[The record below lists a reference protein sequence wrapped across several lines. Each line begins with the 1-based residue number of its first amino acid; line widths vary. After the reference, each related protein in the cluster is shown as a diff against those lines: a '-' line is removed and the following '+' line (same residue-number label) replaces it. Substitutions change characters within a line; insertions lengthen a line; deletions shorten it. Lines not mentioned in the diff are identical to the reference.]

1 MALTKFNSE
10 AGFSVGVYPTIEVID
25 RNGNVIAN
33 SLQVTNL
40 VDLGQVGN
48 ITITGGTSGQVLTTD
63 GAGTLTFT
71 TVAVDPVNPG
81 GIDTSIQYNS
91 LGEFAGDEFF
101 TYNSSNGAVIA
112 NRFIGNGRQLSNIA
126 GPNVVGIVPNA
137 NYAAFANVALN
148 ASDSQFVI
156 GNYQPNI
163 TQLGNLEQANVTGAV
178 IAETITAN
186 SALVV
191 GGDATIVGNLLVQGT
206 AFYANVTTVSILDP
220 IIEQG
225 GDPFGEPL
233 TINDQINR
241 GQLLHYYTT
250 LPVDAFM
257 GWDSNNSQFAF
268 ASNVSL
274 VSNEVI
280 IHSYGNVR
288 AENFIGNGV
297 GLTHIVGANVDG
309 VVANANF
316 ASYANY
322 ATFAGTVIDPVQSN
336 ITTIGT
342 LSNLSVTG
350 AGTSTLGDTAT
361 ANYFI
366 GDGSNL
372 SAIVGANV
380 TGTVANANYA
390 TYSGSADQAGTV
402 VNQSQPNITS
412 TGTLINLS
420 VTGEIISDTSA
431 ILGNSVTSNYFIGSG
446 NNLSNIQSSNITG
459 VVANANYAAYA
470 GQVVDATQSNIT
482 AVGTLATLSVTGN
495 VKSGIAVANFF
506 FGDGR
511 FLSNLNVGEIGTVD
525 NAAFAENANVAN
537 YANYAG
543 NVVNAEQG
551 NITLVGSLVR
561 LSVVGNIDAGNA
573 TLGNLVIANYFQG
586 NAYRLSDVNGSNV
599 SGVVANANFSAW
611 TANANFSN
619 TALLSNRVIE
629 SSQPNITSLG
639 TLISLS
645 VTSNITAG
653 NATLGNLVTANFIS
667 TDGLYISNIQGS
679 SIVGDAPF
687 ANYATYS
694 GSATSAENSTLAGQV
709 TNSEQP
715 NIEVVGTLNYL
726 DVSGNATADHFIGQG
741 DLLTNISGPNV
752 VGDVPTANYATF
764 ANNAYYSDLAINA
777 NTVTD
782 AAQPNI
788 TSLGTLSEL
797 SVIGNVTAGN
807 VVSDVYG
814 NIFGNIES
822 PGANTQVIY
831 NNDGILG
838 ASTGFTYND
847 GTNTLSI
854 TGNIS
859 VGNVLTRNGRSVP
872 TFVTQA
878 TAPTDPKLG
887 DQWYDTDN
895 DTIYQY
901 IYDGVTFAWV
911 DQSSGFTNSNVDA
924 YGNSLVL
931 RDFNGNVRANAF
943 TGNVLSL
950 SGNVTAD
957 HFKSVGNIHLVPGA
971 GGIVDVNNVR
981 IINVSTP
988 SAASDA
994 ATRGYVDSVA
1004 SGLDIKQSVHVATTT
1019 VLPDYTYAPGTAGVG
1034 ATITA
1039 VGDGVLT
1046 IDGHAVE
1053 YNNRVLIKNET
1064 GLNKPYNGIYICTVE
1079 GDATTQFELTRTT
1092 DFDEFSEI
1100 PGAFMFV
1107 EIGYS
1112 LHDTGWVCTND
1123 KNTTIVIGVGDINFT
1138 QFTATGATTVSD
1150 LTVTGKSDLNDVAN
1164 VKILGGNVNYVMITD
1179 GTGNLSW
1186 AQTVELANYA
1196 SYVGQVVDATQS
1208 NITSVGSL
1216 SSLSVVGNIV
1226 AGNANILGN
1235 LVLPG
1240 NVDFYGSNLSLGNVS
1255 NIRIPGGSANYVLA
1269 TDGSSNLFWRQAG
1282 TGNANTAGSNTQIQY
1297 KYGDNLG
1304 ANANLTFNVDTLTLA
1319 TDTIHAISV
1328 SASGNVTG
1336 GNLKTT
1342 GNVFG
1347 ANASITGNIDA
1358 GNLSLSGRVTANSAL
1373 ISILGQGSNRLP
1385 VYAAPSGILETSES
1399 FQFIP
1404 SVGDLSVTG
1413 NVTAGNGFRTGN
1425 IVSATGN
1432 ITGGNLRTVGL
1443 ISATGNVTG
1452 GNILTAGL
1460 ISSTGNISGGNI
1472 LTVGLISATGNVT
1485 ANYYIGNGA
1494 LLTDITGASVTGQVA
1509 NALLAGTVYTNAQPN
1524 ITSVGTLSSLS
1535 VAGSANVGNLYTD
1548 GLVSATGNIT
1558 GNNANFAGGSLLL
1571 SAGTIAVSGAN
1582 AGIFNLGISN
1592 ISLGLAA
1599 SNITMGSTGGTITAR
1614 GNLVANNIVGRNF
1627 VGNGSNISVTTDT
1640 VIDSFSPADFRT
1652 AKYLV
1657 KAGSDTGF
1665 QSIEVLLVHNN
1676 SDSFITIYGEVSST
1690 DSDIVTLSSNIATG
1704 NVKLYATA
1712 IGANTTVNLLP
1723 TYVRD

>member
-10 AGFSVGVYPTIEVID
+10 EGFSVGVYPTIEVVD

-33 SLQVTNL
+33 GLQVTNL
-40 VDLGQVGN
+40 TDLGAVGN

-63 GAGTLTFT
+63 GSGVLSFT
-71 TVAVDPVNPG
+71 TVATTPVTPG
-81 GIDTSIQYNS
+81 GATTSIQYNV
-91 LGEFAGDEFF
+91 GGVFTGDDFLV
-101 TYNSSNGAVIA
+101 YNASTGTLTS
-112 NRFIGNGRQLSNIA
+112 NRFAGNGRQLFSLH
-126 GPNVVGIVPNA
+126 GPNVVGVVANA
-137 NYAAFANVALN
+137 NYAAYANVALN

-163 TQLGNLEQANVTGAV
+163 TQLGNLERANVTGAV

-225 GDPFGEPL
+225 GDPFGAPL

-280 IHSYGNVR
+280 VHSYGNIR
-288 AENFIGNGV
+288 AENFIGNAV
-297 GLTHIVGANVDG
+297 GLTHVVGANVDG

-316 ASYANY
+316 AAYANF
-322 ATFAGTVIDPVQSN
+322 ATFSGTVINAVQSN
-336 ITTIGT
+336 ITTVGT

-350 AGTSTLGDTAT
+350 TGTSTLGDTAT

-366 GDGSNL
+366 GNGSNL

-420 VTGEIISDTSA
+420 VTGQIISDTSA
-431 ILGNSVTSNYFIGSG
+431 ILGNSVTSNYFIGNG
-446 NNLSNIQSSNITG
+446 NNLSNIQASNITG
-459 VVANANYAAYA
+459 TVANANYAAYA
-470 GQVVDATQSNIT
+470 GDVVNAVQANIT
-482 AVGTLATLSVTGN
+482 TVGIVANLSVAGN
-495 VKSGIAVANFF
+495 VKSNIAVANFF

-511 FLSNLNVGEIGTVD
+511 FLSNLNVSSIGTVA
-525 NAAFAENANVAN
+525 NANFAENANVAN

-586 NAYRLSDVNGSNV
+586 NAYRLNDVNGSNV
-599 SGVVANANFSAW
+599 VGIVANANFSAW

-653 NATLGNLVTANFIS
+653 NADLGNLVTANFMS

-694 GSATSAENSTLAGQV
+694 GIATTAVNSTNAGQV

-715 NIEVVGTLNYL
+715 NIAVVGTLTYL
-726 DVSGNATADHFIGQG
+726 NVSGNVAANHFIGKG
-741 DLLTNISGPNV
+741 DLLTSIAGPNV
-752 VGDVPTANYATF
+752 VGDVPNANYATF
-764 ANNAYYSDLAINA
+764 ANNAFYSDLAVNA
-777 NTVTD
+777 NTVVD
-782 AAQPNI
+782 GAQPNI
-788 TSLGTLSEL
+788 TSTGTLTEL
-797 SVIGNVTAGN
+797 SVSGNITAGN
-807 VVSDVYG
+807 VISDVYG
-814 NIFGNIES
+814 NIFGNIDS

-838 ASTGFTYND
+838 ASTGFTYNK
-847 GTNTLSI
+847 GTTTLSV

-901 IYDGVTFAWV
+901 IYDGVTYAWV
-911 DQSSGFTNSNVDA
+911 DQSSGFTNSNVNA

-931 RDFNGNVRANAF
+931 RDFYGNVRANAF

-981 IINVSTP
+981 IINVATP

-1019 VLPDYTYAPGTAGVG
+1019 VLPDYIYAPGTAGVG

-1039 VGDGVLT
+1039 ISDGVLT

-1053 YNNRVLIKNET
+1053 YNNRVLIKNEI
-1064 GLNKPYNGIYICTVE
+1064 GLNKPYNGIYLCTVE
-1079 GDATTQFELTRTT
+1079 GNATTQFELTRTT

-1107 EIGYS
+1107 ETGDT

-1123 KNTTIVIGVGDINFT
+1123 KATVITIGTGNINFT
-1138 QFTATGATTVSD
+1138 QFTATGATTISD
-1150 LTVTGKSDLNDVAN
+1150 LTVTGKSHLNDVGN
-1164 VKILGGNVNYVMITD
+1164 VEILGGSENYVMITD

-1196 SYVGQVVDATQS
+1196 SYAGQVVGASQA
-1208 NITSVGSL
+1208 NITSVGEL

-1226 AGNANILGN
+1226 AGNANVLGN
-1235 LVLPG
+1235 LALPG
-1240 NVDFYGSNLSLGNVS
+1240 NVDFTGGNLSLGNVG
-1255 NIRIPGGSANYVLA
+1255 NIHIPGGSANYVLA
-1269 TDGSSNLFWRQAG
+1269 TDGSSNLSWRQAG
-1282 TGNANTAGSNTQIQY
+1282 TGNANIAGSNNQIQY

-1304 ANANLTFNVDTLTLA
+1304 ANANLTFNVDTLTFA
-1319 TDTIHAISV
+1319 TDTIHAIEVSV
-1328 SASGNVTG
+1328 TGNVTG
-1336 GNLKTT
+1336 GNLKTL
-1342 GNVFG
+1342 GKIYG
-1347 ANASITGNIDA
+1347 GNASITGNIDT
-1358 GNLSLSGRVTANSAL
+1358 GNVSVSGRVTTSDAL
-1373 ISILGQGSNRLP
+1373 ISGLGQGSNRLP
-1385 VYAAPSGILETSES
+1385 VYAAPSGILESNVS
-1399 FQFIP
+1399 FQFNP
-1404 SVGDLSVTG
+1404 TVADLSVTG
-1413 NVTAGNGFRTGN
+1413 NMLAGNGFRTSSL
-1425 IVSATGN
+1425 VSATGN
-1432 ITGGNLRTVGL
+1432 IT
-1443 ISATGNVTG
+1443 
-1452 GNILTAGL
+1452 
-1460 ISSTGNISGGNI
+1460 GGNI

-1485 ANYYIGNGA
+1485 ANYFIGNGS
-1494 LLTDITGASVTGQVA
+1494 LLTSLTGGNVTGQVA
-1509 NALLAGTVYTNAQPN
+1509 NALVAATVYGNNQAN
-1524 ITSVGTLSSLS
+1524 ITSVGTLASLS
-1535 VAGSANVGNLYTD
+1535 VSGTANVGNLNTT
-1548 GLVSATGNIT
+1548 GTISATGDIT

-1571 SAGTIAVSGAN
+1571 SGGTIAVSSAN

-1592 ISLGLAA
+1592 VSLGLAA
-1599 SNITMGSTGGTITAR
+1599 SNITMGSSGGTITAR
-1614 GNLVANNIVGRNF
+1614 GSLVANNIVGRNF
-1627 VGNGSNISVTTDT
+1627 VGNGSNISVTANT

-1665 QSIEVLLVHNN
+1665 QSIEVLLVHDN
-1676 SDSFITIYGEVSST
+1676 SDSYITIYGEVSST
-1690 DSDIVTLSSNIATG
+1690 DTDIVTLSSNIATG

-1723 TYVRD
+1723 TYVKD

>member
-10 AGFSVGVYPTIEVID
+10 SGFSVGVYPTIEVID

-81 GIDTSIQYNS
+81 GANTSIQYNS
-91 LGEFAGDEFF
+91 SGVFAGDDFF
-101 TYNSSNGAVIA
+101 TYNSANGAVRA
-112 NRFIGNGRQLSNIA
+112 NAFIGNGRQLSNIA
-126 GPNVVGIVPNA
+126 GPNVVGIVANA
-137 NYAAFANVALN
+137 NYAAYANVALN

-225 GDPFGEPL
+225 GDPFGAPL

-288 AENFIGNGV
+288 AENFIGNGI
-297 GLTHIVGANVDG
+297 GLTHLQGANVDG
-309 VVANANF
+309 EVANANF

-336 ITTIGT
+336 ITTVGT

-350 AGTSTLGDTAT
+350 SGSSNLGDIARS
-361 ANYFI
+361 NYFI

-431 ILGNSVTSNYFIGSG
+431 ILGNSVTSNYFIGNG
-446 NNLSNIQSSNITG
+446 NNLSNIQASNITG
-459 VVANANYAAYA
+459 IVANANYAAYA

-482 AVGTLATLSVTGN
+482 AVGTLASLSVTGN

-525 NAAFAENANVAN
+525 SALFAENANVAN

-561 LSVVGNIDAGNA
+561 LSVVGNVDAGNA

-599 SGVVANANFSAW
+599 LGVVANANFSAW

-653 NATLGNLVTANFIS
+653 NADLGNLVTANFIS

-694 GSATSAENSTLAGQV
+694 GSATSALNATTAGQV

-715 NIEVVGTLNYL
+715 NIAVVGTLNYL
-726 DVSGNATADHFIGQG
+726 DVTGNVTSNHFIGKG
-741 DLLTNISGPNV
+741 DLLTSIAGSNV

-764 ANNAYYSDLAINA
+764 ANNAFYSDLAVNA

-788 TSLGTLSEL
+788 TSVGILDHL
-797 SVIGNVTAGN
+797 SVSANITAGN
-807 VVSDVYG
+807 VISDIYGNVYG
-814 NIFGNIES
+814 DLYGI
-822 PGANTQVIY
+822 GANTQVIY
-831 NNDGILG
+831 NDEGMLG
-838 ASTGFTYND
+838 ATTGFTYD
-847 GTNTLSI
+847 KGIATLSV

-901 IYDGVTFAWV
+901 IYDGVTYAWV
-911 DQSSGFTNSNVDA
+911 DQSSGFTNSNVNA

-931 RDFNGNVRANAF
+931 RDFYGNVRANSF
-943 TGNVLSL
+943 TGNAVVVT
-950 SGNVTAD
+950 GNVTAD
-957 HFKSVGNIHLVPGA
+957 NYKSLGEIHLLPSA
-971 GGIVDVNNVR
+971 GNNVNVNNVR
-981 IINVSTP
+981 IINVATP
-988 SAASDA
+988 SASTDA

-1004 SGLDIKQSVHVATTT
+1004 SGLDIKQSVHAATTT
-1019 VLPDYTYAPGTAGVG
+1019 VLPDYDYAMGTAGVG

-1039 VGDGVLT
+1039 VDPGALI
-1046 IDGHAVE
+1046 IDGQTIR
-1053 YNNRVLIKNET
+1053 YNERVLVKNET
-1064 GLNKPYNGIYICTVE
+1064 GLNKPYNGIYLCTVE
-1079 GDATTQFELTRTT
+1079 GDVSTEFELTRAT
-1092 DFDEFSEI
+1092 DFDEFADI

-1107 EIGYS
+1107 ETGDS

-1123 KNTTIVIGVGDINFT
+1123 KVNTITIGTGDINFT
-1138 QFTATGATTVSD
+1138 QFTATGATTISD
-1150 LTVTGKSDLNDVAN
+1150 LTVTGKSHLNDIGN
-1164 VKILGGNVNYVMITD
+1164 VEILGGSENYVMITD

-1186 AQTVELANYA
+1186 VQTVELANYA
-1196 SYVGQVVDATQS
+1196 SYSGQVVDAAQS

-1226 AGNANILGN
+1226 AGNANILSN

-1255 NIRIPGGSANYVLA
+1255 NIHIPGGSANYVLA
-1269 TDGSSNLFWRQAG
+1269 TDGSGSLFWRQAG
-1282 TGNANTAGSNTQIQY
+1282 TGNSNTAGSNTQIQY

-1304 ANANLTFNVDTLTLA
+1304 ANANLTFDVDTLTFT

-1336 GNLKTT
+1336 GNLKTL

-1347 ANASITGNIDA
+1347 GNASITGNIDA

-1385 VYAAPSGILETSES
+1385 VYAAPSGILETSET
-1399 FQFIP
+1399 FQFVP
-1404 SVGDLSVTG
+1404 SVGDLSLTG
-1413 NVTAGNGFRTGN
+1413 NVIAGNGFKTIG
-1425 IVSATGN
+1425 T
-1432 ITGGNLRTVGL
+1432 
-1443 ISATGNVTG
+1443 ISATGNVT
-1452 GNILTAGL
+1452 
-1460 ISSTGNISGGNI
+1460 GGNI
-1472 LTVGLISATGNVT
+1472 LTVGLISATGNIT
-1485 ANYYIGNGA
+1485 ANYHIGNGA
-1494 LLTDITGASVTGQVA
+1494 LLTDITGANVTGQVG

-1535 VAGSANVGNLYTD
+1535 VTGSANVGNLYTD
-1548 GLVSATGNIT
+1548 GLISAAGNIT
-1558 GNNANFAGGSLLL
+1558 ANNANFAGGSLLL

-1592 ISLGLAA
+1592 ITLGLAA
-1599 SNITMGSTGGTITAR
+1599 SNITMGSSGGTITAR

-1657 KAGSDTGF
+1657 KAGSDAGF
-1665 QSIEVLLVHNN
+1665 QSIEVLLVHDN
-1676 SDSFITIYGEVSST
+1676 SDSYITIYGEVSST
-1690 DSDIVTLSSNIATG
+1690 DSDIVTLSSNIAAG

-1712 IGANTTVNLLP
+1712 TGTNTTVNLLP
-1723 TYVRD
+1723 TYVKD

>member
-10 AGFSVGVYPTIEVID
+10 EGFSVGVYPTIEVVD

-33 SLQVTNL
+33 GLQVTNL
-40 VDLGQVGN
+40 TDLGAVGN

-63 GAGTLTFT
+63 GSGVLSFT
-71 TVAVDPVNPG
+71 TVATTPVTPG
-81 GIDTSIQYNS
+81 GVTTSIQYNVD
-91 LGEFAGDEFF
+91 GVFTGDDFLV
-101 TYNSSNGAVIA
+101 YNASTGTLTS
-112 NRFIGNGRQLSNIA
+112 NRFAGNGRQLFSLH
-126 GPNVVGIVPNA
+126 GPNVVGVVPNA

-225 GDPFGEPL
+225 GDPFGAPL

-280 IHSYGNVR
+280 VHSYGNVR
-288 AENFIGNGV
+288 AENFIGNAV
-297 GLTHIVGANVDG
+297 GLTHVVGANVDG

-316 ASYANY
+316 AAYANF
-322 ATFAGTVIDPVQSN
+322 ATFSGTVIDAVQSN
-336 ITTIGT
+336 ITTVGT

-350 AGTSTLGDTAT
+350 TGTSTLGDTAT

-366 GDGSNL
+366 GNGSNL

-420 VTGEIISDTSA
+420 VTGQIISDTSA
-431 ILGNSVTSNYFIGSG
+431 ILGNSVTSNYFIGNG
-446 NNLSNIQSSNITG
+446 NNLSNIQASNITG
-459 VVANANYAAYA
+459 TVANANYAAYA
-470 GQVVDATQSNIT
+470 GNVVNADQANIT
-482 AVGTLATLSVTGN
+482 TVGVLANLSAAGN
-495 VKSGIAVANFF
+495 VEGNKVIANFF

-511 FLSNLNVGEIGTVD
+511 FLSNLNVSSIGTVA
-525 NAAFAENANVAN
+525 NADFAENANVAN
-537 YANYAG
+537 YANYSG
-543 NVVNAEQG
+543 NVVNADQA
-551 NITLVGSLVR
+551 NITAVGDLAR
-561 LSVVGNIDAGNA
+561 LSVVGNVDAGNININIA
-573 TLGNLVIANYFQG
+573 AANYFQG
-586 NAYRLSDVNGSNV
+586 NAYRLNDVNASNV
-599 SGVVANANFSAW
+599 VGIVANANFSAW

-653 NATLGNLVTANFIS
+653 NADLGNLVTANFMS

-694 GSATSAENSTLAGQV
+694 GTATTAVTSTNAGQV

-715 NIEVVGTLNYL
+715 NIAVVGTLTYL
-726 DVSGNATADHFIGQG
+726 DVSGNVDANHFIGQG
-741 DLLTNISGPNV
+741 DLLTNIAGANV

-764 ANNAYYSDLAINA
+764 ANNAFYSDLAINA
-777 NTVTD
+777 NTVVD
-782 AAQPNI
+782 GAQPNI
-788 TSLGTLSEL
+788 TSTGTLTEL
-797 SVIGNVTAGN
+797 SVSGNITAGN
-807 VVSDVYG
+807 VISDVYG
-814 NIFGNIES
+814 NIFGNIDS

-838 ASTGFTYND
+838 ASTGFTYD
-847 GTNTLSI
+847 DSIATLSI

-878 TAPTDPKLG
+878 TAPTNPKLG

-901 IYDGVTFAWV
+901 IYDGVTYAWV

-957 HFKSVGNIHLVPGA
+957 HFKSVGDIHLVPGA
-971 GGIVDVNNVR
+971 GANVNVNNVR
-981 IINVSTP
+981 IVNVATP
-988 SAASDA
+988 TAASDA

-1039 VGDGVLT
+1039 VDDGVLT

-1053 YNNRVLIKNET
+1053 YNNRVLIKNEI
-1064 GLNKPYNGIYICTVE
+1064 GSNKPYNGIYICTVE
-1079 GDATTQFELTRTT
+1079 GNATTQFELTRTT

-1107 EIGYS
+1107 EIGDS

-1123 KNTTIVIGVGDINFT
+1123 KNTTITIGTGDINFT
-1138 QFTATGATTVSD
+1138 QFTATGATTISD
-1150 LTVTGKSDLNDVAN
+1150 LTVTGKSNLNDVGN
-1164 VKILGGNVNYVMITD
+1164 VEILGGNVNYVMITD
-1179 GTGNLSW
+1179 GLGNLSW

-1196 SYVGQVVDATQS
+1196 SYVGQVVDASQA
-1208 NITSVGSL
+1208 NITSVGEL

-1226 AGNANILGN
+1226 AGNANVLGN
-1235 LVLPG
+1235 LALPG
-1240 NVDFYGSNLSLGNVS
+1240 NVDFTGGNLSLGNVG

-1269 TDGSSNLFWRQAG
+1269 TDGSSNLSWRQAG
-1282 TGNANTAGSNTQIQY
+1282 TGNANIAGSNNQIQY

-1304 ANANLTFNVDTLTLA
+1304 ANANLTFNVDTLTFA
-1319 TDTIHAISV
+1319 TDTIHAIEVSV
-1328 SASGNVTG
+1328 TGNVTG
-1336 GNLKTT
+1336 GNLKTL
-1342 GNVFG
+1342 GKIYG
-1347 ANASITGNIDA
+1347 GNASITGNIDT
-1358 GNLSLSGRVTANSAL
+1358 GNVSVSGRVTTSDAL
-1373 ISILGQGSNRLP
+1373 ISGLGQGSNRSP
-1385 VYAAPSGILETSES
+1385 VYAAPSGILESNIS
-1399 FQFIP
+1399 FQFNP
-1404 SVGDLSVTG
+1404 TVADLSVTG
-1413 NVTAGNGFRTGN
+1413 NMLAGNGFRTSSL
-1425 IVSATGN
+1425 VSATGN
-1432 ITGGNLRTVGL
+1432 IT
-1443 ISATGNVTG
+1443 
-1452 GNILTAGL
+1452 
-1460 ISSTGNISGGNI
+1460 GGNI

-1485 ANYYIGNGA
+1485 ANYFIGNGS
-1494 LLTDITGASVTGQVA
+1494 LLTSLTGGNVTGQVA
-1509 NALLAGTVYTNAQPN
+1509 NALVAATVYGNDQTN
-1524 ITSVGTLSSLS
+1524 ITSVGTLASLS
-1535 VAGSANVGNLYTD
+1535 VSGTANVGNLNTT
-1548 GLVSATGNIT
+1548 GTISATGDIT

-1571 SAGTIAVSGAN
+1571 SGGTIAVSSAN

-1592 ISLGLAA
+1592 VSLGLAA
-1599 SNITMGSTGGTITAR
+1599 SNITMGSSGGTITAR
-1614 GNLVANNIVGRNF
+1614 GSLVANNIVGRNF
-1627 VGNGSNISVTTDT
+1627 VGNGSNISVTANT

-1665 QSIEVLLVHNN
+1665 QSIEVLLVHDN
-1676 SDSFITIYGEVSST
+1676 SDSYITIYGEVSST
-1690 DSDIVTLSSNIATG
+1690 DTDIVTLSSNIATG